1 MTTQQVTLTMTV
13 TASTALTQ
21 QRFVGA
27 DNGACKQGAVAVGV
41 AQVDARAGDL
51 TPVSVTGI
59 LAVETGA
66 AGSRGALVQAD
77 AHARV
82 VAQA

>member
-51 TPVSVTGI
+51 TPVSVT
-59 LAVETGA
+59 
-66 AGSRGALVQAD
+66 
-77 AHARV
+77 
-82 VAQA
+82 